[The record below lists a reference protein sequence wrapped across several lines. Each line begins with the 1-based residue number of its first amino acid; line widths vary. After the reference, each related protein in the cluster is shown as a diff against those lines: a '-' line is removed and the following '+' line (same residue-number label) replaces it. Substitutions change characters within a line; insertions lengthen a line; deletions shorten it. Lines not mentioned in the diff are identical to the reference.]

1 MRSAVIS
8 AILAV
13 SPVIAA
19 AQTPGVCLPLNRVYS
34 TKVINDITLLATDY
48 QHQQYTIH
56 MAQKCVALDQFSQNL
71 SFRRANGIGSEY
83 LCISRGD
90 ILGYSFPG
98 DPSMG
103 LSSITVHGP
112 QNQMQCTIGS
122 VSAGAP

>member
-1 MRSAVIS
+1 MRSAVIA
-8 AILAV
+8 AILAI

-19 AQTPGVCLPLNRVYS
+19 AQTPSICLPLHRVYS
-34 TKVINDITLLATDY
+34 TKVVNDVTLLATDY

-56 MAQKCVALDQFSQNL
+56 MAQTCVSLNQFSQNL

-83 LCISRGD
+83 LCIRHGD

-112 QNQMQCTIGS
+112 QTQMQCTIDF
-122 VSAGAP
+122 VSPGAP